1 MKETG
6 KGEKIYKRYIRNS
19 LSRLTECNLTSS
31 TGRRVDTSRRAIGDK
46 VTTVLVR
53 TCCKSIRGNM
63 SCSLDRRCRLHDSR
77 SRNVVFL
84 GLHERSLGNDG
95 NSFLGLLS
103 ISTKDRDRGSS
114 SRRSMNS
121 RRRTIRNEVS
131 TVLVRSGGE
140 SVRARSFL
148 HDRSGSGGCSS
159 LRLLYTLLLRVSSKN
174 RDLSSSSGGCV
185 DSCLYL
191 FICVLR

>member
-1 MKETG
+1 MIKLPQFWFEPVANRF
-6 KGEKIYKRYIRNS
+6 E
-19 LSRLTECNLTSS
+19 
-31 TGRRVDTSRRAIGDK
+31 DTCLVALIGDA
-46 VTTVLVR
+46 VFTTVGAG
-53 TCCKSIRGNM
+53 TC
-63 SCSLDRRCRLHDSR
+63 
-77 SRNVVFL
+77 VFL

-140 SVRARSFL
+140 RVRARSFL

-191 FICVLR
+191 FICVYLACSRSRERECVAYGGSVGDKVTTVLIGACSEGIR